1 MISTQRALAAA
12 AAAALTVA
20 ALATSSTHA
29 QAPPPNPAD
38 APAAR
43 IDPYVEK
50 QRVVVMTDIA
60 NEPDDQMSMVRFL
73 VYSNHFD
80 VEGLIATTSTWMKNK
95 VRPDVLQMLV
105 GAYEEVRPRL
115 LRHQP
120 GFPAAGALRAVIA
133 EG

>member
-1 MISTQRALAAA
+1 MAVLAVTS
-12 AAAALTVA
+12 LT
-20 ALATSSTHA
+20 TSSAHALLA
-29 QAPPPNPAD
+29 QASMAD
-38 APAAR
+38 ALAAR

-95 VRPDVLQMLV
+95 VRPDVLRMLV
-105 GAYEEVRPRL
+105 GAYEEVKPRL

-120 GFPAAGALRAVIA
+120 GFPTGRRVARGRRRGSAGLRH
-133 EG
+133 GGRRS